1 MLSGALLLGILVVA
15 VFWQNSLI
23 QAEAERIRLLM
34 GRVELNLA
42 DTYEHDAL
50 AASPG
55 LRDVLRREVGG
66 DAEFLDLVLF
76 DGTSAV
82 HSSERVLLPSVEQ
95 VVRNSSFRGHE
106 TIVLQGLSWA
116 VLTPGR
122 QMMIV
127 ARPVVLGGVKKGA
140 LAAAV
145 DLRPL
150 YKKLRG
156 DFRLVGLY
164 LLLNIVVFSVVGLYR
179 MISLVLR
186 PIERMVTISE
196 SYSVTGGT
204 YFSGGSGS
212 EFGRLSMALNSM
224 LLRIEMDRNEL
235 RRTVQSLAETNDELR
250 RVQNEVVRAE
260 KFAAVG
266 RLSAG
271 LAHEIGNPLGI
282 VHGYVEL
289 LRQPD
294 LSSDDRRQFAERA
307 LSELN
312 RIDRL
317 IRRLLDFTRSQP
329 RQNEAFVLR
338 EIVREVT
345 DMFADQVRRA
355 GIELVVEGDC
365 HTMLMGDR
373 DGLKQVLINCVLNS
387 IDAIEMSGKRGGG
400 KICVQIVEKKTS
412 DDDRWVTISVSDNGV
427 GIDVVD
433 KSLLFEPFFTTKEP
447 GRGTGLGLSVSH
459 TIVEAHG
466 GRMNIDGTVGNGAT
480 VTIELPIKN

>member
-1 MLSGALLLGILVVA
+1 
-15 VFWQNSLI
+15 
-23 QAEAERIRLLM
+23 
-34 GRVELNLA
+34 
-42 DTYEHDAL
+42 
-50 AASPG
+50 
-55 LRDVLRREVGG
+55 
-66 DAEFLDLVLF
+66 
-76 DGTSAV
+76 
-82 HSSERVLLPSVEQ
+82 
-95 VVRNSSFRGHE
+95 
-106 TIVLQGLSWA
+106 
-116 VLTPGR
+116 
-122 QMMIV
+122 
-127 ARPVVLGGVKKGA
+127 
-140 LAAAV
+140 
-145 DLRPL
+145 
-150 YKKLRG
+150 
-156 DFRLVGLY
+156 
-164 LLLNIVVFSVVGLYR
+164 
-179 MISLVLR
+179 
-186 PIERMVTISE
+186 
-196 SYSVTGGT
+196 
-204 YFSGGSGS
+204 
-212 EFGRLSMALNSM
+212 MALNSM

-235 RRTVQSLAETNDELR
+235 RRIVQSLAETNDELR

-427 GIDVVD
+427 GIDVAD